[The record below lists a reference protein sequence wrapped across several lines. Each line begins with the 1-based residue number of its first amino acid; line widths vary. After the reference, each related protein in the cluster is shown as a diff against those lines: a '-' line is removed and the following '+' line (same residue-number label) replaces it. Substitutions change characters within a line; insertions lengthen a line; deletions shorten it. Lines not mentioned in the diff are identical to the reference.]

1 MPNQNNAGDI
11 CLEEI
16 RNEDVCQDSTAS
28 NGANIIEPSVAPSK
42 DPKDDPSQQLTTRNK
57 LLLFEMLLLTL
68 GVMATE
74 TTISPALPRIVEQYP
89 EQQTWVPWTLA
100 AYNVVGSVWTP
111 IAGSLGDIYGVKWI
125 TLISLVIYLVG
136 EIGCALSKSIFVL
149 IAFRAVQGIGMGVF
163 VLCFAAIKKTFPPK
177 WVPVALGIVSSMFSV
192 GISFGLVG
200 GAGFIKILKHTR
212 WEYVF
217 FFYVPFI
224 VFAIVAFFFT
234 MPPVKVDKS
243 RKIDVIGAVLLAI
256 GVTAFLIGLTLSETR
271 GWKDGAVLGL
281 IIGGVF
287 MMGVFAAAECFIKDP
302 LVDIRL
308 LVTRDLLLMGIVSFL
323 VGFALF
329 ATFQTLPFL
338 YQIKFRIS
346 DPLTVGLLLLP
357 ALGSTRSSRSASL

>member
-1 MPNQNNAGDI
+1 MSDKITAGDI
-11 CLEEI
+11 RLEEI
-16 RNEDVCQDSTAS
+16 RNEEGCHDSCPTAG
-28 NGANIIEPSVAPSK
+28 NRPDCIEPSVAPSTK
-42 DPKDDPSQQLTTRNK
+42 DAKDDPSQQLTTRNK
-57 LLLFEMLLLTL
+57 LLLCEMLLLTL

-125 TLISLVIYLVG
+125 TLISLVIYLAG

-271 GWKDGAVLGL
+271 GWKDGVVLGL

-287 MMGVFAAAECFIKDP
+287 MMGVFATAECFIKDP

-308 LVTRDLLLMGIVSFL
+308 LVTRDLLIMGIV
-323 VGFALF
+323 
-329 ATFQTLPFL
+329 
-338 YQIKFRIS
+338 
-346 DPLTVGLLLLP
+346 
-357 ALGSTRSSRSASL
+357 